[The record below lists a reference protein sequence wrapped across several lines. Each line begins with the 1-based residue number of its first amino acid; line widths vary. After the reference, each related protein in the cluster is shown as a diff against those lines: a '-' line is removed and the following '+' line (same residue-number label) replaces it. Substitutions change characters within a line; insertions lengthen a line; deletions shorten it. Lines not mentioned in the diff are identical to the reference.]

1 MLKKAGAVAAA
12 AAGLVMLGA
21 PAMASATPRSN
32 GPTNQIGFVN
42 VNDVNF
48 LNDLCALPWQWNG
61 SVIGAGDFLT
71 AHHTAP
77 YTACSG
83 NTSDNE

>member
-21 PAMASATPRSN
+21 PAMASATPR
-32 GPTNQIGFVN
+32 GGEPTNQIGFIN
-42 VNDVNF
+42 INDVNF
-48 LNDLCALPWQWNG
+48 LNDACIAPWQWNG
-61 SVIGAGDFLT
+61 SVIGAGDVLT
-71 AHHTAP
+71 VAHTVP

-83 NTSDNE
+83 NTSSND